1 MLRALNTLRTAELLV
16 SRFALLT
23 AALCTVSPLAAADQT
38 APPTRP
44 ADHVVLVS
52 IDGLRPEFYLD
63 PSWPAPMLQ
72 HLAQTGS
79 YAEAVRGVFPS
90 VTYPSHTTMV
100 TGALPS
106 RHGIYYNSPFEPE
119 GQTGRWYWEAELIQ
133 VPTLWTAARAA
144 GLTSASLSWPVSVGA
159 PVDWLIPEVWPLDRS
174 DPVEYTRALSTSGLV
189 AEIER
194 EATGR
199 LTVDNFTIDH
209 ITREDRAGAAAAYL
223 LAAKKP
229 NLLLVHLIAT
239 DHFQHEEGRD
249 SLKVRL
255 SVAAVDRALAQIVEA
270 AERAGLS
277 ERTTLLVTGDHG
289 HVDLHTKLAPNV
301 WLKGAG
307 LLEASSEDGRG
318 DWRAAFHTTGSS
330 AFLHLRDPG
339 DRAAAELARQALD
352 GLPAGVRSLFRIVER
367 AELDALGADPNAV
380 FALNP
385 VPGVN
390 FTSSTDA
397 PSVRPDSGATHGYI
411 PDFPHIQTGLVAAGA
426 GIRNGGRAAQLR
438 LTDIAPLVAHLL
450 GLDFEAPDGSAPWG
464 FLAGHGEGH

>member
-1 MLRALNTLRTAELLV
+1 MLRALKIC
-16 SRFALLT
+16 LLT
-23 AALCTVSPLAAADQT
+23 LPFLSLPLVAEATGATPD
-38 APPTRP
+38 RL

-52 IDGLRPEFYLD
+52 IDGLRPEFYLE
-63 PSWPAPMLQ
+63 PTWPAPMLQ
-72 HLAQTGS
+72 HMAQTGS
-79 YAEAVRGVFPS
+79 HAEAVSGVFPS
-90 VTYPSHTTMV
+90 VTYPSHTSMI

-106 RHGIYYNSPFEPE
+106 RHGIYYNSPFELD
-119 GQTGRWYWEAELIQ
+119 GQTGRWYWDAELIQ
-133 VPTLWTAARAA
+133 VPTLWTATRDA
-144 GLTSASLSWPVSVGA
+144 GLTSGSLSWPVSVGA
-159 PVDWLIPEVWPLDRS
+159 SVDWLVPEIWPLEPT
-174 DPVEYTRALSTSGLV
+174 DPIEYTRDRSTPGLV

-239 DHFQHEEGRD
+239 DHFQHEDGRD

-255 SVAAVDRALAQIVEA
+255 SVAAVDRALAQMVEA
-270 AERAGLS
+270 AERSGIAD
-277 ERTTLLVTGDHG
+277 RTAFVITGDHG
-289 HVDLHTKLAPNV
+289 HVALHTKLAPNV
-301 WLKGAG
+301 WLRDAG
-307 LLEASSEDGRG
+307 LVEAREDRSRG

-330 AFLHLRDPG
+330 AFLHLRDPQ
-339 DRAAAELARQALD
+339 DETAVELARRALD
-352 GLPAGVRSLFRIVER
+352 ALPPGVRSLFRIVER
-367 AELDALGADPNAV
+367 PELEALGADPNAL

-390 FTSSTDA
+390 FTSSANDPA
-397 PSVRPDSGATHGYI
+397 VRPDSGATHGYI

-426 GIRNGGRAAQLR
+426 GIRSGGRAAQLR
-438 LTDIAPLVAHLL
+438 LTDVAPLVAHLL

-464 FLAGHGEGH
+464 FIADSEADH